1 MNQILKLFLSMS
13 FSGSLLILFLLL
25 GKRFLKDKINRQWQY
40 YIWAVVVL
48 RLLLPFGPEASLLGR
63 TYQAVD
69 RAVARTVPLRQQSLP
84 DAPESVPAPAAGRG
98 TDNVHGDS
106 PAGDF
111 AAFHPFHDIGT
122 LLMDHIW
129 LVWLMAALGL
139 MIRKATIY
147 QGFIRYIKAGSVP
160 VSDMEMLDRLSMA
173 AEQASVKR
181 PIELWVNPLVSSPL
195 LIGFFRPCI
204 VLPGTDVSE
213 KNFQYILVHELTHY
227 RRRDMFYKWLVQF
240 TVCLHWFNPLVHLM
254 GREITRA
261 CEFSCDEAVLA
272 RMGYENAQDYGQTLL
287 DAMAA
292 VWRYRETPGA
302 VTLSENK
309 RLLKERLSAIVNF
322 RKKSKAMR
330 FLTGA
335 LTLLVISG
343 AAFIGVYPVVQAGSP
358 AGGNPAAYDSQAVSP
373 RAEKGGQGDM
383 DGVGIQYSQMAEKG
397 YEAYSLP
404 LFQLAFCR
412 LDEAEQ
418 GEWLDRIYAD
428 GEIAFMGAAVA
439 VAEEDCAA
447 IRNLAERIYE
457 DGEIAFFSVLAP
469 HMSEETLLAWL
480 DRALEDGD
488 ISFQS
493 VLFDALDRDEE
504 YDELKE
510 AQEEAWDEAQA
521 AEYRAAG
528 VTMDGKDYYYR
539 EQLVDIFLDMR
550 PGKAFYTLSMNPEG
564 TVNIRILRND
574 ENEITGVA
582 YMTEAE
588 VAELLGESG
597 EDSDDEADAETI
609 PVDLDTIAAGESV
622 CLGEYTLAFGDRI
635 RYDILAETG
644 TGMTVFFD
652 RGEKNTVYWAAHNL
666 RQEDEPLKCS
676 AEFTVEPPI
685 KPGTFKLYIQATYDT
700 LEKVKGS
707 ISIVPAGAS

>member
-111 AAFHPFHDIGT
+111 AAFHPFQDIGT

-588 VAELLGESG
+588 VAELLGERG

-700 LEKVKGS
+700 LEEVKGS
-707 ISIVPAGAS
+707 ISIVPADAS

>member
-111 AAFHPFHDIGT
+111 AAFHPFQDIGT

-181 PIELWVNPLVSSPL
+181 PIDLWVNPLVSSPL

-213 KNFQYILVHELTHY
+213 KNFQYILMHELTHY

-588 VAELLGESG
+588 VAELLGERG

-700 LEKVKGS
+700 LEEVKGS
-707 ISIVPAGAS
+707 ISIVPADAS

>member
-111 AAFHPFHDIGT
+111 AAFHPFQDIGT

-181 PIELWVNPLVSSPL
+181 PIDLWVNPLVSSPL

-588 VAELLGESG
+588 VAELLGERG

-700 LEKVKGS
+700 LEEVKGS
-707 ISIVPAGAS
+707 ISIVPADAS

>member
-588 VAELLGESG
+588 VAELLGERG